1 MIRNVPITAGVVPVI
16 VILRDIATGATVT
29 EHPLNPGETMTFAIT
44 DGVELVSEEWDGSRR
59 ALAERYDPIKAAETP
74 S

>member
-16 VILRDIATGATVT
+16 VILRDIATGATIA

-59 ALAERYDPIKAAETP
+59 ALTERYDQ